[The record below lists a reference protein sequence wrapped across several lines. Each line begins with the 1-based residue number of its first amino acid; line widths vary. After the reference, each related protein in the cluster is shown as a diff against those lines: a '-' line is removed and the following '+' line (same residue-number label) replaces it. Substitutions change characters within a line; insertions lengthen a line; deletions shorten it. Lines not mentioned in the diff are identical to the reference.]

1 MSLDWNATKVVG
13 FDSFDEEDR
22 AITANYCWVL
32 MAIGIG
38 DVKPDNIGEIVFRT
52 KMMRGVIGTMLTG
65 SATKSA
71 DEIAAKLE
79 DPEFLVR
86 LVGYHTNVG
95 FETWPAWSKRIRKH
109 HAERHQARADRLL
122 GEAVS
127 A

>member
-1 MSLDWNATKVVG
+1 
-13 FDSFDEEDR
+13 
-22 AITANYCWVL
+22 

-38 DVKPDNIGEIVFRT
+38 DVKPDNIGEIIFRT

-71 DEIAAKLE
+71 MDIAEKIESA
-79 DPEFLVR
+79 EFVTR

-95 FETWPAWSKRIRKH
+95 FETWAAWSKRIRQH
-109 HAERHQARADRLL
+109 HAGRHQARADRLL

>member
-38 DVKPDNIGEIVFRT
+38 DVKPDNIGEIIFRT

-71 DEIAAKLE
+71 MDIAEKIESA
-79 DPEFLVR
+79 EFVTR
-86 LVGYHTNVG
+86 LIGYHTNVG
-95 FETWPAWSKRIRKH
+95 FETWAAWSKRIRQH
-109 HAERHQARADRLL
+109 HAGRHQARADRLL

>member
-38 DVKPDNIGEIVFRT
+38 DVKPDNIGEIIFRT

-71 DEIAAKLE
+71 MDIAEKIESA
-79 DPEFLVR
+79 EFVTR

-95 FETWPAWSKRIRKH
+95 FETWAAWSKRIRQH
-109 HAERHQARADRLL
+109 HAGRHQARADRLL